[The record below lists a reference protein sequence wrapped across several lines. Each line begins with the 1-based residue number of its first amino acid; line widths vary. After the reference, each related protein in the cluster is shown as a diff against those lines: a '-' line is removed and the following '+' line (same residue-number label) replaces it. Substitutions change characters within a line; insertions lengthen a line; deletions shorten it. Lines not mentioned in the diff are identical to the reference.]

1 MQKSWALLSLAWAF
15 LLAGVVD
22 PRTGDITYANELMP
36 GWGGTALGSAVTSE
50 FGLPCS
56 VLNDV
61 HAHAL
66 GEARHGD
73 WAMAKIAF

>member
-1 MQKSWALLSLAWAF
+1 MSF
-15 LLAGVVD
+15 LCQAS
-22 PRTGDITYANELMP
+22 
-36 GWGGTALGSAVTSE
+36 GTLGSAVTSE

-66 GEARHGD
+66 GEARHGAGHGKD
-73 WAMAKIAF
+73 SVLTVAVGTGIAALFRTTAS